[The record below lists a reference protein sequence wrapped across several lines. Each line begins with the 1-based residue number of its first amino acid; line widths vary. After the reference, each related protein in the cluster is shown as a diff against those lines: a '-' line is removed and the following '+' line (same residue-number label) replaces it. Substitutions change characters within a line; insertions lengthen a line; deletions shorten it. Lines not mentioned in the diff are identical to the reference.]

1 MYKLMIITA
10 STRDGRKGPILAR
23 WIEALARRDPAWE
36 VEPVDLK
43 ALALPM
49 LDEPEHPR
57 LRHYHY
63 EHTKRWSAMVE
74 AADAFIAVTP
84 EYNFFAPP
92 ALINAFDY
100 LLQEWAYK
108 PLAFV
113 SYGGVSGGTRS
124 VQALKQIAT
133 SLKLV
138 PLVEAV
144 NVPFFAQFID
154 AAGHFQPNEP
164 TVNGAASMLAE
175 LKKWTVALKPMR
187 APVAAAP
194 ALSPAAAAASR

>member
-1 MYKLMIITA
+1 MHKLMIITA
-10 STRDGRKGPILAR
+10 STRDGRKGPIVAR
-23 WIEALARRDPAWE
+23 WIEAEARRDADWE
-36 VEPVDLK
+36 VVPVDLK
-43 ALALPM
+43 TLALPM

-84 EYNFFAPP
+84 EYNFSAPP

-100 LLQEWAYK
+100 LAHEWAYK

-124 VQALKQIAT
+124 VQMLKQIAT

-138 PLVEAV
+138 PVLEAV

-154 AAGHFQPNEP
+154 GDGRFQPNEQ
-164 TVNGAASMLAE
+164 TVKGAAGMLAE
-175 LKKWTVALKPMR
+175 LKKWTGALKSMR
-187 APVAAAP
+187 GPASGAP
-194 ALSPAAAAASR
+194 ALSPAAAAASP